1 MLRKCSW
8 ICCLKRNKQLFK
20 TVYKEKY
27 MQFEEIVTLIK
38 ETLGEESISTVENK
52 GLMPI
57 ATVST
62 EVLPSVCHLLWS
74 DQRLFFDYLACVT
87 GIDNGPQANTMEVVY
102 NLQSIPFGHS
112 FVLRVIVPRQDAS
125 SLPEVPTVSGI
136 WKTALWHER
145 ETFDL
150 LGIHFTGHPDLR
162 RILLPEDWEGY
173 PLRKDYQPQAYYHG
187 IRVAYEEREGP
198 SR

>member
-1 MLRKCSW
+1 
-8 ICCLKRNKQLFK
+8 
-20 TVYKEKY
+20 

-38 ETLGEESISTVENK
+38 EVVGEEAVVATENK

-57 ATVST
+57 ATIAV
-62 EVLPSVCHLLWS
+62 EALVPVCHFLWS
-74 DQRLFFDYLACVT
+74 DERVFFDFLSCVT
-87 GIDNGPQANTMEVVY
+87 GIDNGSQTGTMEVVY
-102 NLQSIPFGHS
+102 NLQSIPYGHTFALKVVVARGS
-112 FVLRVIVPRQDAS
+112 ATEQ
-125 SLPEVPTVSGI
+125 LPQVPTVSEI

-162 RILLPEDWEGY
+162 RILLPEDWEGH
-173 PLRKDYQPQAYYHG
+173 PLRKDYQQQEYYHG